1 MQNKNDHISKKQN
14 WFKLLF
20 KTSSLIAI
28 SKVIGFLRD
37 LIISFYFGTSLIA
50 DAFNY
55 ANLLTGNLFILLGGL
70 NGPFHSATS
79 STLCHIDLRH
89 AVLNSNKTEIA
100 KEQNSF
106 LTQVL
111 IWVSLSFIGLSTIL
125 FFSKTFFLNL
135 ILSSK
140 PELIS
145 TTAKFIDWMLP
156 MFALSGIIGILFGAS
171 SYKGNYFWPSL
182 SPLISSSVLILGI
195 FFSYQLLGASIL
207 GIASSLGA
215 LLQAL
220 VQLFDLKKVGFSF
233 CFPGTQQTL
242 TAKSEHKTFQ
252 KFLFQQTE
260 SFRQEL
266 KNSGASSNMHF
277 FNAMLFPALLSSTIG
292 SLNVYV
298 DSFFCASLQEGS
310 WTAILIGN
318 KLIQLPFGVL
328 VGASLVSFLPRISLL
343 KDKTQEFNET
353 LNREIGNLLFLLIP
367 CAALMLALSRPII
380 QILFQRGEFNESST
394 HLVDLVLLGLSASL
408 ITGLPREI
416 YTRAFYGIGDSRTPM
431 LISLVSIAWN
441 ALLDWYLGAK
451 FQAGG
456 IAMSTTLTALINSL
470 FLALFLKHKIPNLKI
485 INWTVL
491 LRYFP
496 AGAISYFSTKW
507 IYSSIS
513 KIKTFSFLSQLLN
526 FVDLKICLFLI
537 IASTVG
543 LLVYVLIAKGEFL
556 WNRFQSRFV
565 KMA

>member
-1 MQNKNDHISKKQN
+1 M
-14 WFKLLF
+14 
-20 KTSSLIAI
+20 
-28 SKVIGFLRD
+28 
-37 LIISFYFGTSLIA
+37 
-50 DAFNY
+50 
-55 ANLLTGNLFILLGGL
+55 
-70 NGPFHSATS
+70 
-79 STLCHIDLRH
+79 RH

-100 KEQNSF
+100 KEQNIF
-106 LTQVL
+106 LTQAL
-111 IWVSLSFIGLSTIL
+111 IRVSLSFIGLSTIL

-145 TTAKFIDWMLP
+145 ETAKFIEWMLP
-156 MFALSGIIGILFGAS
+156 MFALSGVIGILFGAS

-182 SPLISSSVLILGI
+182 SPLISSFVLILGI

-215 LLQAL
+215 LLQVL
-220 VQLFDLKKVGFSF
+220 VQMFDLKKVGFSF
-233 CFPGTQQTL
+233 CFLATHQNL
-242 TAKSEHKTFQ
+242 IAKSEHNTFQ
-252 KFLFQQTE
+252 KVLHNFLFQKSE
-260 SFRQEL
+260 LIKEEL
-266 KNSGASSNMHF
+266 KNSGANSNLLF

-343 KDKTQEFNET
+343 KDKTKEFNET
-353 LNREIGNLLFLLIP
+353 LNSEIGNLLFLLIP

-441 ALLDWYLGAK
+441 ALLDWYLGAQ
-451 FQAGG
+451 FQVGG

-485 INWTVL
+485 INWTVF

-496 AGAISYFSTKW
+496 AGAISYFCTQW
-507 IYSSIS
+507 IYSSIL
-513 KIKTFSFLSQLLN
+513 KIRIFSFLSKLLN
-526 FVDLKICLFLI
+526 FVDLRICLSLV
-537 IASTVG
+537 IASTGG

>member
-1 MQNKNDHISKKQN
+1 LQNKNDHISKKQN

-156 MFALSGIIGILFGAS
+156 MFALSGIIVILFGAS

-328 VGASLVSFLPRISLL
+328 VGASLVSFLPRIS
-343 KDKTQEFNET
+343 
-353 LNREIGNLLFLLIP
+353 